1 MVLLVYKKEIDFIV
15 ENEFIIILSIESVKI
30 VEIYGKKEEK
40 IKDIIIENS
49 IKLDFNWCK
58 FKYKV
63 KEIDLEQKFDNIADD
78 DDKKKLKIEITVNY
92 IIPLIVNLINEQNNK
107 YKIQCL
113 LGDKISSKIEP
124 YFYKNHLN
132 SEDYY
137 LVYENKTIENYYY
150 KLFYQIISEDKIK
163 SSFDIDNEQINN
175 TIKSFTESDN
185 LEKTNT
191 TMINEKDKIKVLSN
205 GKINEKKIEIEIKII
220 KKCCCFIF

>member
-1 MVLLVYKKEIDFIV
+1 MPLLIEKSKISNIENIEEDKIIITLTNMGNISEYKCFLTDSLEKYIKIYANDNQLNYRYIFSLYNGNAFYGDQLKKQISEIISPQDKNDKRMVLLLYKKEIDFIG

-58 FKYKV
+58 FKYKE

-124 YFYKNHLN
+124 NF
-132 SEDYY
+132 
-137 LVYENKTIENYYY
+137 
-150 KLFYQIISEDKIK
+150 
-163 SSFDIDNEQINN
+163 
-175 TIKSFTESDN
+175 
-185 LEKTNT
+185 
-191 TMINEKDKIKVLSN
+191 
-205 GKINEKKIEIEIKII
+205 
-220 KKCCCFIF
+220 